1 MDFEYIWMVD
11 SLSEGEKKEFLA
23 DMMAMATSMGFD
35 LEGVNKMSTREA
47 LYFLGGVLGLTL

>member
-11 SLSEGEKKEFLA
+11 SLSEREKKEFLA
-23 DMMAMATSMGFD
+23 DMMAMATGMGFN
-35 LEGVNKMSTREA
+35 LEGVNKMSTLEA